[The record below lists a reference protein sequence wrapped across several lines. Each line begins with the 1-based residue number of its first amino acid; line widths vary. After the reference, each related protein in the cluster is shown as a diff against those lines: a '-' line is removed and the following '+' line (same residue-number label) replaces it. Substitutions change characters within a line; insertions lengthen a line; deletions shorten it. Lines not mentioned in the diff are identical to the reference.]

1 MSDESPLDL
10 RTLADVE
17 SPEVVREALR
27 TFRRR
32 LWTRYVWIGLAIILA
47 GLAFVVGS
55 RPADL
60 HEDMERANLRAF
72 PETVWRVGDASVALV
87 EVADLG
93 DTMGVHFVALPD
105 PGTFG
110 LSVWV
115 DGAIDALT
123 VAYYDFYSEV
133 PKSRDVTITVGP
145 ERCNPGCEDRE
156 TLVLDLRELGV
167 PQNFWRST

>member
-32 LWTRYVWIGLAIILA
+32 LWTRYVWIGLAIVFA
-47 GLAFVVGS
+47 GVAFVVGA
-55 RPADL
+55 RPSDL
-60 HEDMERANLRAF
+60 REEMEDANLRVF
-72 PETVWRVGDASVALV
+72 PESVWRLDDASVALV

-93 DTMGVHFVALPD
+93 DTMGLHFVALPD
-105 PGTFG
+105 PGTPD
-110 LSVWV
+110 L
-115 DGAIDALT
+115 ALT
-123 VAYYDFYSEV
+123 VEGAVDALMPSRYDLYSEV
-133 PKSRDVTITVGP
+133 LRSRDITVTVGP
-145 ERCNPGCEDRE
+145 SRCRPGCEEQE

-167 PQNFWRST
+167 PENLWRST